1 MKMTLEQHDMRYT
14 VETVNPK
21 QDDFNSAEM
30 KEIFSRL
37 MVQSGFG
44 PAVLETEDGG
54 KYEYIDPDYEVV
66 VKKEYLDKLE
76 KAVAQ
81 K

>member
-1 MKMTLEQHDMRYT
+1 MKMTLESHDMRYT
-14 VETVNPK
+14 VETINPK
-21 QDDFNSAEM
+21 QDDYDSREL
-30 KEIFSRL
+30 KELFGRM
-37 MVQSGFG
+37 MVQSGF
-44 PAVLETEDGG
+44 PPSAIETDDGG

-76 KAVAQ
+76 KAAAQ